1 LRLLALALGAVLAA
15 GCGGEEDEATAEPET
30 SLEIAVTGGGEHERW
45 TLTCE
50 PAGGT
55 HPDPEAACDAL
66 AEQQEALAPTPMD
79 VACTEIYGGPQVAE
93 VSGRIDG
100 ETYRGVFKRTNG
112 CEIGRWE
119 RLQPLLVVH
128 GGV

>member
-1 LRLLALALGAVLAA
+1 MRLLALALAAVLVA
-15 GCGGEEDEATAEPET
+15 GCGGEEDEAAAEPET
-30 SLEIAVTGGGEHERW
+30 SLEVSVTGGGEHERW

-55 HPDPEAACDAL
+55 HPDPEAACAAL
-66 AEQQEALAPTPMD
+66 AEQKEALAPTPTD

-100 ETYRGVFKRTNG
+100 EAYRGVFRRTNG
-112 CEIGRWE
+112 CEIDRWE
-119 RLQPLLVVH
+119 RLQPLLVVR